1 MSDPVFWLGLSVG
14 LVGAGMFALLVT
26 LLPAVRQLAEAGK
39 SVKLFF
45 DTLQRDLPPTLEALR
60 LTGLEVSEIA
70 NSVDDGVKGASN
82 IVKKVDNSLEGA
94 RTQTQNI
101 GITTRSVAA
110 GLRAGWQAF
119 VAERETTAPP
129 PALPKRRS
137 RPPLPEPSV
146 TPIKSRGRS

>member
-14 LVGAGMFALLVT
+14 LVGAGMFAVLVT

-39 SVKLFF
+39 SVQLFF

-82 IVKKVDNSLEGA
+82 IVKKVDNSLDGA
-94 RTQTQNI
+94 RAQSQNI

-110 GLRAGWQAF
+110 GLRAGWKAF
-119 VAERETTAPP
+119 VAERQTDEPQV
-129 PALPKRRS
+129 LPQRRS
-137 RPPLPEPSV
+137 RPPLPESSV
-146 TPIKSRGRS
+146 TPTKVTRRN